1 MQAYAAPRPP
11 LLRPSLCE
19 QRLTHVIL
27 TVFDPRRI
35 RLGFPNFTIV
45 IEFGEPR
52 VGKLDVPVEEV
63 GEHPIRFFDS
73 DGTSRSDQHS
83 AIHEEHT
90 ICRSRTLKA

>member
-1 MQAYAAPRPP
+1 M
-11 LLRPSLCE
+11 
-19 QRLTHVIL
+19 
-27 TVFDPRRI
+27 
-35 RLGFPNFTIV
+35 
-45 IEFGEPR
+45 IEFVEPR

-90 ICRSRTLKA
+90 ICRSRTLKAVSYLNDGDSGNLLSQIATY